1 MDMFNHF
8 LQLFYLNKAE
18 MQKISQG
25 KNQILNKSFQTLT
38 RVCSKVIIVILRQT
52 ILLQFWK
59 FQYPMLS
66 FVCSKRYSL
75 FKLL

>member
-8 LQLFYLNKAE
+8 LQLYYLNKAE

-38 RVCSKVIIVILRQT
+38 RS
-52 ILLQFWK
+52 
-59 FQYPMLS
+59 M
-66 FVCSKRYSL
+66 
-75 FKLL
+75 